1 MAILPN
7 LSTLD
12 YVAGG
17 YPFLAVPAKADI
29 DPDGLDLAYGGAPFF
44 ASLGEESS
52 SIMRAT
58 QVVTEYLRDATDAG
72 GGNLR
77 VTQIARETLIQNTD
91 VIYLTQFTIER
102 LSKQAEGIAPG
113 QGVGKSWMVFDKVN
127 HLDIYLSHGPVPTSA
142 ASKVAVLNGANLA
155 LWGSELIGF
164 RDVAS
169 LGSNRYRLSMLLRGR
184 FGTEWAMNTHRVD
197 DTFILLSLSTVK
209 RVTQDEVDLNVNKFY
224 RGVTIGQTIQQ
235 ATTRGFNNT
244 GVGLK
249 PYAPCHIVG
258 SRDGSDNLTITWVR
272 RTRYSGE
279 WLDVV
284 EVGIGEDTEA
294 YEVDILD
301 GTGAVVRTIT
311 GLTSATASY
320 TAAQQTTDFGGVQ
333 AAIAIAVYQ
342 LSGLV
347 GRGYGASVVV

>member
-1 MAILPN
+1 MGIVTN
-7 LSTLD
+7 LQSLD
-12 YVAGG
+12 YTAGG
-17 YPFLAVPAKADI
+17 YPFLVVPAKASI

-44 ASLGEESS
+44 ASLGEEST

-77 VTQIARETLIQNTD
+77 VTEVATEWLIANTD
-91 VIYLTQFTIER
+91 NIYITDFTLER
-102 LSKQAEGIAPG
+102 LSKISETLPPG
-113 QGVGKSWMVFDKVN
+113 QGTGKSWMVFDEVN

-184 FGTEWAMNTHRVD
+184 WGTEWAMNTHQLND
-197 DTFILLSLSTVK
+197 PFILLSLSTVR
-209 RVTQDEVDLNVNKFY
+209 RVTQDSVDLNVNKFY
-224 RGVTIGQTIQQ
+224 RGVTIGQNLQQ
-235 ATTRGFNNT
+235 AMTRGFANT
-244 GVGLK
+244 GAGLK

-258 SRDGSDNLTITWVR
+258 SRDGSNNLTVTWVR

-279 WLDVV
+279 WMDVV
-284 EVGIGEDTEA
+284 EVGLGEDTEA
-294 YEVDILD
+294 YEVDVLNGA
-301 GTGAVVRTIT
+301 GTVVRTIT
-311 GLTSATASY
+311 GLTTASASY
-320 TAAQQTTDFGGVQ
+320 TAAQQTTDFGGTQ
-333 AAIAIAVYQ
+333 AAIAIIVYQ